1 MLSRLPSFSQLRDFD
16 HTFLFF
22 NAFFKPLIGV
32 IFGLCAY
39 DAFWKSGLLPL
50 DKALLEDGFTAS

>member
-22 NAFFKPLIGV
+22 NAFFKPMIGV

-39 DAFWKSGLLPL
+39 AF
-50 DKALLEDGFTAS
+50 